1 MGCEKFFLF
10 LLFFPFARDFFLEIL
25 DGLEVL
31 EALEALDILE
41 ILEILE
47 RLDFLVSRIIS
58 FSPISFFSAFAIV
71 SQQFLCF
78 FFCLLFHAGGDDVA
92 HRIYCHCHHRNVIH

>member
-1 MGCEKFFLF
+1 MKCEEVFLIF
-10 LLFFPFARDFFLEIL
+10 TIFSLCARFFLEIL
-25 DGLEVL
+25 DGLEV
-31 EALEALDILE
+31 LEALDILE

-47 RLDFLVSRIIS
+47 RLDFLESRNY
-58 FSPISFFSAFAIV
+58 FFLAYFFFSAFAIV